1 MKTQVQLG
9 SKAPSFMKRALL
21 GFSGA
26 KYALV
31 LFLLM
36 FASVCAQTG
45 TDYSTMTG
53 GIESEISSAK
63 TILIGIG
70 TAILGVSVVFVVYK
84 FIRKLLG

>member
-1 MKTQVQLG
+1 MKTQVQSG
-9 SKAPSFMKRALL
+9 SKAPSFVKRALA

-36 FASVCAQTG
+36 FVSVCAQTG
-45 TDYSTMTG
+45 TDYSSMTT
-53 GIESEISSAK
+53 GIEGEISSAK

-70 TAILGVSVVFVVYK
+70 TAILGVSVVFVVYR
-84 FIRKLLG
+84 FIRKIMG